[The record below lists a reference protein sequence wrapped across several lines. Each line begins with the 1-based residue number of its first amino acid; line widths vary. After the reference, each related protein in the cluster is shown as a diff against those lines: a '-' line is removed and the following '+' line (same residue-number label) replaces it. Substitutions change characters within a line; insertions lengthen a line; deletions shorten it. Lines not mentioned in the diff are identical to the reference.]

1 MLKSVF
7 AALAARADVVL
18 SVDTSKPE
26 VITAALRAGAH
37 LVNDIRALRTPG
49 ALAAAAAGNAA
60 VCVMHMQGEPATMQ
74 ADPRYADVVAEV
86 REFLLERASA
96 CREAGIAVDSI
107 CIDPGIGFGKT
118 YHHNVE
124 LLRNQRQSLR
134 QRATS
139 EVPPPPPPTAG
150 SRPPLEGAV
159 GFTPMVLAHAAQCAV
174 TGRAMAAG
182 AQAFLVLFTEPG
194 RSAIVSPE
202 AVPQP
207 SS

>member
-1 MLKSVF
+1 MNANDSTTPDEPENEAPVEDDSDETASPGGTRPGRKERVLHTRVPAVLESELKR
-7 AALAARADVVL
+7 LATSWRMPVSNVV
-18 SVDTSKPE
+18 
-26 VITAALRAGAH
+26 
-37 LVNDIRALRTPG
+37 RALLED
-49 ALAAAAAGNAA
+49 AL
-60 VCVMHMQGEPATMQ
+60 
-74 ADPRYADVVAEV
+74 D
-86 REFLLERASA
+86 
-96 CREAGIAVDSI
+96 AVDSV
-107 CIDPGIGFGKT
+107 GTRAEGEL
-118 YHHNVE
+118 HVVAE

-139 EVPPPPPPTAG
+139 EVPPPPAPAAG

-182 AQAFLVLFTEPG
+182 SQAFLVLFTEPG

-207 SS
+207 PS

>member
-1 MLKSVF
+1 MN
-7 AALAARADVVL
+7 
-18 SVDTSKPE
+18 
-26 VITAALRAGAH
+26 
-37 LVNDIRALRTPG
+37 VNDSTTPDEPETEDHVEDDSDETTSPGGTRPGRKERVLHTRVPAVLESELKRLATSWRMPVSNVVRALLED
-49 ALAAAAAGNAA
+49 AL
-60 VCVMHMQGEPATMQ
+60 
-74 ADPRYADVVAEV
+74 D
-86 REFLLERASA
+86 
-96 CREAGIAVDSI
+96 AVDSV
-107 CIDPGIGFGKT
+107 GTRAEGEL
-118 YHHNVE
+118 HVVAE